1 MSFNSKKQNSLCL
14 WKRYRA
20 KDSSSAT
27 IVVVLPILNVH
38 SYIGSQAF
46 GSIHKNKLASLG
58 ATLVRNSAH
67 PLNHLLTGV
76 KCRATSVAKNTFEK
90 TQWGKIKHVYYQCDY
105 ASFYA
110 SALRSHLT
118 THSGERRKKCS
129 ECDYASSL

>member
-90 TQWGKIKHVYYQCDY
+90 TQWGKSSMCTQCDY
-105 ASFYA
+105 ASFYT

-118 THSGERRKKCS
+118 KHRGEKRNKCS